1 MALDGVFL
9 RHLKEEIGTS
19 LLGTRVDRVFQPNRD
34 ELILAFRGFSAAYKL
49 LISAR
54 ANSARINLTTIP
66 VENPQQPPMLCMLL
80 RKKLQGAKLLEI
92 TQPDLERALML
103 KFDSVNELGDH
114 VELTLA
120 VEIMGRYSN
129 IILVDE
135 NGKIIDALK
144 RVDAEMSSERLVLPG
159 LLYRLPPPQD
169 KLSMLTCTVEEIMA
183 RIDALPR
190 DMELS
195 KALMSVLQGIS
206 PIIARE
212 VENSAG
218 LGHEVYVKSM
228 TPPQRRRTEMY
239 VTTLMETAKNV
250 SGTPHI
256 VIDPQNKPKD
266 FAFMDIRQYGN
277 AMTVSEKKS
286 FSEMLDAFYAE
297 RDQIERMRV
306 KSQDLLRLL
315 ANHADRLSR
324 KIANQ
329 QAELSA
335 CAERDTLRIK
345 GDLLSANMY
354 AIQKGETSVK
364 LQNFYDENLAE
375 LEIAL
380 DPALTRPGRF
390 DRRVPVELP
399 DLKGREEILKVHA
412 RKIKVAEDVDYNKIA
427 RMASGASG
435 AELANI
441 VNEAA
446 LRAVRDGRRFA
457 TQSDLE
463 ESIEV
468 VIAGYQKKNAI
479 LTDQEKWTV
488 AYHEIGHA
496 LVAALQTHSAP
507 VQKITIIPRTS
518 GALGY
523 TMQVEEGNHYLMTKE
538 ELENKIAT
546 LTGGRAA
553 EEVRFGVIS
562 TGASNDIEQATKLAR
577 GMITRY
583 GMSEAFDMVALETVT
598 NQYLGGDAS
607 LACSAETQT
616 QIDHQVV
623 ALVKKEHAKA
633 VGILTENRAKLD
645 ELAKYLYE
653 KETITGEEFMAIL
666 NRA

>member
-54 ANSARINLTTIP
+54 ANSARVNLTTIP

-218 LGHEVYVKSM
+218 LGHEIYVKSM

-266 FAFMDIRQYGN
+266 FAFMGIRQYGS

-380 DPALTRPGRF
+380 DPALTPQQNAQKYYKNYRKAKTAEEKLTEQIGLAQT
-390 DRRVPVELP
+390 ELTYIDSVFESLALAENER
-399 DLKGREEILKVHA
+399 DLNEI
-412 RKIKVAEDVDYNKIA
+412 R
-427 RMASGASG
+427 
-435 AELANI
+435 AELAEQGYVRRKAGKKNQKQPALSAPLKFKTSDGFTVLVGRNNRQNDKLTMKDANNNDIWFHTKNI
-441 VNEAA
+441 PGSHTVLVTDGKAPTETAMEEAA
-446 LRAVRDGRRFA
+446 VLAAQHSRAKD
-457 TQSDLE
+457 
-463 ESIEV
+463 
-468 VIAGYQKKNAI
+468 
-479 LTDQEKWTV
+479 
-488 AYHEIGHA
+488 
-496 LVAALQTHSAP
+496 SAQVP
-507 VQKITIIPRTS
+507 VD
-518 GALGY
+518 Y
-523 TMQVEEGNHYLMTKE
+523 
-538 ELENKIAT
+538 
-546 LTGGRAA
+546 
-553 EEVRFGVIS
+553 
-562 TGASNDIEQATKLAR
+562 
-577 GMITRY
+577 
-583 GMSEAFDMVALETVT
+583 
-598 NQYLGGDAS
+598 
-607 LACSAETQT
+607 T
-616 QIDHQVV
+616 QIRYVSKPQG
-623 ALVKKEHAKA
+623 AKPGMVIYVQYKTVYVDPTA
-633 VGILTENRAKLD
+633 ESKAKQQP
-645 ELAKYLYE
+645 
-653 KETITGEEFMAIL
+653 
-666 NRA
+666 

>member
-1 MALDGVFL
+1 M
-9 RHLKEEIGTS
+9 
-19 LLGTRVDRVFQPNRD
+19 LGTRVDRVFQPNRD

-218 LGHEVYVKSM
+218 LGHEMYVKSM

-266 FAFMDIRQYGN
+266 FAFMDIRQYGS
-277 AMTVSEKKS
+277 AMTVSEKES

-380 DPALTRPGRF
+380 DPALTPQQNAQKYYKNYRKAKTAEEKLTEQIGLAQT
-390 DRRVPVELP
+390 ELTYIDSVFESLALAENER
-399 DLKGREEILKVHA
+399 DLNEI
-412 RKIKVAEDVDYNKIA
+412 R
-427 RMASGASG
+427 
-435 AELANI
+435 AELAEQGYVRRRVGKKNQKQPVLSAPLKFKTSDGFTVLVGRNNRQNDKLTMKDANNNDIWFHTKNI
-441 VNEAA
+441 PGSHTVLVTDGKAPTETAMEEAA
-446 LRAVRDGRRFA
+446 VLAAQHSRAKD
-457 TQSDLE
+457 
-463 ESIEV
+463 
-468 VIAGYQKKNAI
+468 
-479 LTDQEKWTV
+479 
-488 AYHEIGHA
+488 
-496 LVAALQTHSAP
+496 SAQVP
-507 VQKITIIPRTS
+507 VD
-518 GALGY
+518 Y
-523 TMQVEEGNHYLMTKE
+523 
-538 ELENKIAT
+538 
-546 LTGGRAA
+546 
-553 EEVRFGVIS
+553 
-562 TGASNDIEQATKLAR
+562 
-577 GMITRY
+577 
-583 GMSEAFDMVALETVT
+583 
-598 NQYLGGDAS
+598 
-607 LACSAETQT
+607 T
-616 QIDHQVV
+616 QIRYVSKPQG
-623 ALVKKEHAKA
+623 AKPGM
-633 VGILTENRAKLD
+633 VIYVQYKTVYVDPTTESKAKQQS
-645 ELAKYLYE
+645 
-653 KETITGEEFMAIL
+653 
-666 NRA
+666 

>member
-1 MALDGVFL
+1 M
-9 RHLKEEIGTS
+9 
-19 LLGTRVDRVFQPNRD
+19 LGTRVDRVFQPNRD

-54 ANSARINLTTIP
+54 ANSARVNLTTIP

-218 LGHEVYVKSM
+218 LGHEMYVKSM

-266 FAFMDIRQYGN
+266 FAFMDIRQYGS

-380 DPALTRPGRF
+380 DPALTPQQNAQKYYKNYRKAKTAEEKLTEQIGLAQT
-390 DRRVPVELP
+390 ELTYIDSVFESLALAENER
-399 DLKGREEILKVHA
+399 DLNEI
-412 RKIKVAEDVDYNKIA
+412 R
-427 RMASGASG
+427 
-435 AELANI
+435 AELAEQGYVRRREGKKNQKQPALSAPLKFKTSDGFTVLVGRNNRQNDKLTMKDANNNDIWFHTKNI
-441 VNEAA
+441 PGSHTVLVTDGKAPTETAMEEAA
-446 LRAVRDGRRFA
+446 VLAAQHSRAKD
-457 TQSDLE
+457 
-463 ESIEV
+463 
-468 VIAGYQKKNAI
+468 
-479 LTDQEKWTV
+479 
-488 AYHEIGHA
+488 
-496 LVAALQTHSAP
+496 SAQVP
-507 VQKITIIPRTS
+507 VD
-518 GALGY
+518 Y
-523 TMQVEEGNHYLMTKE
+523 
-538 ELENKIAT
+538 
-546 LTGGRAA
+546 
-553 EEVRFGVIS
+553 
-562 TGASNDIEQATKLAR
+562 
-577 GMITRY
+577 
-583 GMSEAFDMVALETVT
+583 
-598 NQYLGGDAS
+598 
-607 LACSAETQT
+607 T
-616 QIDHQVV
+616 QIRYVSKPQG
-623 ALVKKEHAKA
+623 AKPGM
-633 VGILTENRAKLD
+633 VIYVQYKTVYVDPTTESKAKQQS
-645 ELAKYLYE
+645 
-653 KETITGEEFMAIL
+653 
-666 NRA
+666 

>member
-54 ANSARINLTTIP
+54 ANSARVNLTTIP

-190 DMELS
+190 DMELF

-380 DPALTRPGRF
+380 DPALTPQQNAQKYYKNYRKAKTAEEKLTEQIGLAQT
-390 DRRVPVELP
+390 ELTYIDSVFESLALAENER
-399 DLKGREEILKVHA
+399 DLNEI
-412 RKIKVAEDVDYNKIA
+412 R
-427 RMASGASG
+427 
-435 AELANI
+435 AELAEQGYVRRKAGKKNQKQPALSAPLKFKTSDGFTVLVGRNNRQNDKLTTKDANNNDIWFHTKNI
-441 VNEAA
+441 PGSHTVLVTDGKAPTETAMEEAA
-446 LRAVRDGRRFA
+446 VLAAQHSRAKD
-457 TQSDLE
+457 
-463 ESIEV
+463 
-468 VIAGYQKKNAI
+468 
-479 LTDQEKWTV
+479 
-488 AYHEIGHA
+488 
-496 LVAALQTHSAP
+496 SAQVP
-507 VQKITIIPRTS
+507 VD
-518 GALGY
+518 Y
-523 TMQVEEGNHYLMTKE
+523 
-538 ELENKIAT
+538 
-546 LTGGRAA
+546 
-553 EEVRFGVIS
+553 
-562 TGASNDIEQATKLAR
+562 
-577 GMITRY
+577 
-583 GMSEAFDMVALETVT
+583 
-598 NQYLGGDAS
+598 
-607 LACSAETQT
+607 T
-616 QIDHQVV
+616 QIRYVSKPQG
-623 ALVKKEHAKA
+623 AKPGM
-633 VGILTENRAKLD
+633 VIYVQYKTVYVDPTTESKAKQQS
-645 ELAKYLYE
+645 
-653 KETITGEEFMAIL
+653 
-666 NRA
+666 

>member
-266 FAFMDIRQYGN
+266 FAFMDIRQYGS
-277 AMTVSEKKS
+277 AMTVSEKES

-380 DPALTRPGRF
+380 DPALTPQQNAQKYYKNYRKAKTAEEKLTEQIGLAQT
-390 DRRVPVELP
+390 ELTYIDSVFESLALAENER
-399 DLKGREEILKVHA
+399 DLNEI
-412 RKIKVAEDVDYNKIA
+412 R
-427 RMASGASG
+427 
-435 AELANI
+435 AELAEQGYVRRKAGKKNQNQPALSAPLKFKTSDGFTVLVGRNNRQNDKLTMKDANNNDIWFHTKNI
-441 VNEAA
+441 PGSHTVLVTDGKAPTETAMEEAA
-446 LRAVRDGRRFA
+446 VLAAQHSRAKD
-457 TQSDLE
+457 
-463 ESIEV
+463 
-468 VIAGYQKKNAI
+468 
-479 LTDQEKWTV
+479 
-488 AYHEIGHA
+488 
-496 LVAALQTHSAP
+496 SAQVP
-507 VQKITIIPRTS
+507 VD
-518 GALGY
+518 Y
-523 TMQVEEGNHYLMTKE
+523 
-538 ELENKIAT
+538 
-546 LTGGRAA
+546 
-553 EEVRFGVIS
+553 
-562 TGASNDIEQATKLAR
+562 
-577 GMITRY
+577 
-583 GMSEAFDMVALETVT
+583 
-598 NQYLGGDAS
+598 
-607 LACSAETQT
+607 T
-616 QIDHQVV
+616 QIRYVSKPQG
-623 ALVKKEHAKA
+623 AKPGM
-633 VGILTENRAKLD
+633 VIYVQYKTVYVDPTTESKAKQQS
-645 ELAKYLYE
+645 
-653 KETITGEEFMAIL
+653 
-666 NRA
+666 

>member
-54 ANSARINLTTIP
+54 ANSARVNLTTIP

-228 TPPQRRRTEMY
+228 MPPQRRRTEMY

-266 FAFMDIRQYGN
+266 FAFMDIRQYGS
-277 AMTVSEKKS
+277 AMTVSEKES

-380 DPALTRPGRF
+380 DPALTPQQNAQKYYKNYRKAKTAEEKLTEQIGLAQT
-390 DRRVPVELP
+390 ELTYIDSVFESLALAENER
-399 DLKGREEILKVHA
+399 DLNEI
-412 RKIKVAEDVDYNKIA
+412 R
-427 RMASGASG
+427 
-435 AELANI
+435 AELAEQGYVRRRAGKKNQKQPVLSAPLKFKTSDGFTVLVGRNNRQNDKLTMKDANNNDIWFHTKNI
-441 VNEAA
+441 PGSHTVLVTDGKAPTETAMEEAA
-446 LRAVRDGRRFA
+446 VLAAQHSRAKD
-457 TQSDLE
+457 
-463 ESIEV
+463 
-468 VIAGYQKKNAI
+468 
-479 LTDQEKWTV
+479 
-488 AYHEIGHA
+488 
-496 LVAALQTHSAP
+496 SAQVP
-507 VQKITIIPRTS
+507 VD
-518 GALGY
+518 Y
-523 TMQVEEGNHYLMTKE
+523 
-538 ELENKIAT
+538 
-546 LTGGRAA
+546 
-553 EEVRFGVIS
+553 
-562 TGASNDIEQATKLAR
+562 
-577 GMITRY
+577 
-583 GMSEAFDMVALETVT
+583 
-598 NQYLGGDAS
+598 
-607 LACSAETQT
+607 T
-616 QIDHQVV
+616 QIRYVSKPQG
-623 ALVKKEHAKA
+623 AKPGM
-633 VGILTENRAKLD
+633 VIYVQYKTVYVDPTTESKAKQQS
-645 ELAKYLYE
+645 
-653 KETITGEEFMAIL
+653 
-666 NRA
+666 

>member
-54 ANSARINLTTIP
+54 ANSARVNLTTIP

-169 KLSMLTCTVEEIMA
+169 KLSMLTCTVEEIMT

-239 VTTLMETAKNV
+239 VTTLMETAKKV

-266 FAFMDIRQYGN
+266 FAFMDIRQYGS

-380 DPALTRPGRF
+380 DPALTPQQNAQKYYKNYRKAKTAEEKLTEQIGLAQT
-390 DRRVPVELP
+390 ELTYIDSVFESLALAENER
-399 DLKGREEILKVHA
+399 DLNEI
-412 RKIKVAEDVDYNKIA
+412 R
-427 RMASGASG
+427 
-435 AELANI
+435 AELAEQGYVRRRAGKKNQKQPALSAPLKFKTSDGFTVLVGRNNRQNDKLTMKDANNNDIWFHTKNI
-441 VNEAA
+441 PGSHAVLVTDGKAPTETAMEEAA
-446 LRAVRDGRRFA
+446 VLAAQHSRAKD
-457 TQSDLE
+457 
-463 ESIEV
+463 
-468 VIAGYQKKNAI
+468 
-479 LTDQEKWTV
+479 
-488 AYHEIGHA
+488 
-496 LVAALQTHSAP
+496 SAQVP
-507 VQKITIIPRTS
+507 VD
-518 GALGY
+518 Y
-523 TMQVEEGNHYLMTKE
+523 
-538 ELENKIAT
+538 
-546 LTGGRAA
+546 
-553 EEVRFGVIS
+553 
-562 TGASNDIEQATKLAR
+562 
-577 GMITRY
+577 
-583 GMSEAFDMVALETVT
+583 
-598 NQYLGGDAS
+598 
-607 LACSAETQT
+607 T
-616 QIDHQVV
+616 QIRYVSKPQG
-623 ALVKKEHAKA
+623 AKPGM
-633 VGILTENRAKLD
+633 VIYVQYKTVYVDPTTESKAKQQS
-645 ELAKYLYE
+645 
-653 KETITGEEFMAIL
+653 
-666 NRA
+666 

>member
-266 FAFMDIRQYGN
+266 FAFMDIRQYGS

-375 LEIAL
+375 IEIVL
-380 DPALTRPGRF
+380 DPALTPQQNAQKYYKNYRKAKTAEEKLTEQIGLAQT
-390 DRRVPVELP
+390 ELTYIDSVFESLALAENER
-399 DLKGREEILKVHA
+399 DLNEI
-412 RKIKVAEDVDYNKIA
+412 R
-427 RMASGASG
+427 
-435 AELANI
+435 AELAEQGYVRRRVGKKNQKQPVLSAPLKFKTSDGFTVLVGRNNRQNDKLTMKDANNNDIWFHTKNI
-441 VNEAA
+441 PGSHTVLVTDGKAPTEIAMEEAA
-446 LRAVRDGRRFA
+446 VLAAQHSRAKD
-457 TQSDLE
+457 
-463 ESIEV
+463 
-468 VIAGYQKKNAI
+468 
-479 LTDQEKWTV
+479 
-488 AYHEIGHA
+488 
-496 LVAALQTHSAP
+496 SAQVP
-507 VQKITIIPRTS
+507 VD
-518 GALGY
+518 Y
-523 TMQVEEGNHYLMTKE
+523 
-538 ELENKIAT
+538 
-546 LTGGRAA
+546 
-553 EEVRFGVIS
+553 
-562 TGASNDIEQATKLAR
+562 
-577 GMITRY
+577 
-583 GMSEAFDMVALETVT
+583 
-598 NQYLGGDAS
+598 
-607 LACSAETQT
+607 T
-616 QIDHQVV
+616 QIRYVSKPQG
-623 ALVKKEHAKA
+623 AKPGM
-633 VGILTENRAKLD
+633 VIYVQYKTVYVDPTTESKAKQQS
-645 ELAKYLYE
+645 
-653 KETITGEEFMAIL
+653 
-666 NRA
+666 

>member
-1 MALDGVFL
+1 M
-9 RHLKEEIGTS
+9 
-19 LLGTRVDRVFQPNRD
+19 LGTRVDRVFQPNRD
-34 ELILAFRGFSAAYKL
+34 ELIFAFRGFSAAYKL

-54 ANSARINLTTIP
+54 ANSARVNLTTIP

-169 KLSMLTCTVEEIMA
+169 KLSMLACTVEEIMA

-266 FAFMDIRQYGN
+266 FAFMDIRQYGS

-286 FSEMLDAFYAE
+286 FSEMLDVFYAE

-380 DPALTRPGRF
+380 DPALTPQQNAQKYYKNYRKAKTAEEKLTEQIGLAQT
-390 DRRVPVELP
+390 ELTYIDSVFESLALAENER
-399 DLKGREEILKVHA
+399 DLNEI
-412 RKIKVAEDVDYNKIA
+412 R
-427 RMASGASG
+427 
-435 AELANI
+435 AELAEQGYVRRKAGKKNQKQPVLSAPLKFKTSDGFTVLVGRNNRQNDKLTMKDANNNDIWFHTKNI
-441 VNEAA
+441 PGSHTVLVTDGKAPTETAMEEAA
-446 LRAVRDGRRFA
+446 VLAAQHSRAKD
-457 TQSDLE
+457 
-463 ESIEV
+463 
-468 VIAGYQKKNAI
+468 
-479 LTDQEKWTV
+479 
-488 AYHEIGHA
+488 
-496 LVAALQTHSAP
+496 SAQVP
-507 VQKITIIPRTS
+507 VD
-518 GALGY
+518 Y
-523 TMQVEEGNHYLMTKE
+523 
-538 ELENKIAT
+538 
-546 LTGGRAA
+546 
-553 EEVRFGVIS
+553 
-562 TGASNDIEQATKLAR
+562 
-577 GMITRY
+577 
-583 GMSEAFDMVALETVT
+583 
-598 NQYLGGDAS
+598 
-607 LACSAETQT
+607 T
-616 QIDHQVV
+616 QIRYVSKPQG
-623 ALVKKEHAKA
+623 AKPGM
-633 VGILTENRAKLD
+633 VIYVQYKTVYVDPTTESKAKQQP
-645 ELAKYLYE
+645 
-653 KETITGEEFMAIL
+653 
-666 NRA
+666 

>member
-1 MALDGVFL
+1 M
-9 RHLKEEIGTS
+9 
-19 LLGTRVDRVFQPNRD
+19 LGTRVDRVFQPNRD

-54 ANSARINLTTIP
+54 ANSARVNLTTIP

-266 FAFMDIRQYGN
+266 FAFMDIRQYGS

-380 DPALTRPGRF
+380 DPALTPQQNAQKYYKNYRKAKTAEEKLTEQIGLAQT
-390 DRRVPVELP
+390 ELTYIDSVFESLALAENER
-399 DLKGREEILKVHA
+399 DLNEI
-412 RKIKVAEDVDYNKIA
+412 R
-427 RMASGASG
+427 
-435 AELANI
+435 AELAEQGYVRRRTGKKNQKQPALSAPLKFKTSDGFTVLVGRNNRQNDKLTMKDANNNDIWFHTKNI
-441 VNEAA
+441 PGSHTVLVTDGKAPTETAMEEAA
-446 LRAVRDGRRFA
+446 VLAAQHSRAKD
-457 TQSDLE
+457 
-463 ESIEV
+463 
-468 VIAGYQKKNAI
+468 
-479 LTDQEKWTV
+479 
-488 AYHEIGHA
+488 
-496 LVAALQTHSAP
+496 SAQVP
-507 VQKITIIPRTS
+507 VD
-518 GALGY
+518 Y
-523 TMQVEEGNHYLMTKE
+523 
-538 ELENKIAT
+538 
-546 LTGGRAA
+546 
-553 EEVRFGVIS
+553 
-562 TGASNDIEQATKLAR
+562 
-577 GMITRY
+577 
-583 GMSEAFDMVALETVT
+583 
-598 NQYLGGDAS
+598 
-607 LACSAETQT
+607 T
-616 QIDHQVV
+616 QIRYVSKPQG
-623 ALVKKEHAKA
+623 AKPGM
-633 VGILTENRAKLD
+633 VIYVQYKTVYVDPTTESKAKQQS
-645 ELAKYLYE
+645 
-653 KETITGEEFMAIL
+653 
-666 NRA
+666 

>member
-54 ANSARINLTTIP
+54 ANSARVNLTTIP

-266 FAFMDIRQYGN
+266 FAFMDIRQYGS

-315 ANHADRLSR
+315 ANHADRLGR

-380 DPALTRPGRF
+380 DPALTPQQNAQKYYKNYRKAKTAEEKLTEQIGLAQT
-390 DRRVPVELP
+390 ELTYIDSVFESLALAENER
-399 DLKGREEILKVHA
+399 DLNEI
-412 RKIKVAEDVDYNKIA
+412 R
-427 RMASGASG
+427 
-435 AELANI
+435 AELAEQGYVRRRAGKKNQKQPVLSAPLKFKTSDGFTVLVGRNNRQNDKLTMKDANNNDIWFHTKNI
-441 VNEAA
+441 PGSHTVLVTDSKAPTETAMEEAA
-446 LRAVRDGRRFA
+446 VLAAQHSRAKD
-457 TQSDLE
+457 
-463 ESIEV
+463 
-468 VIAGYQKKNAI
+468 
-479 LTDQEKWTV
+479 
-488 AYHEIGHA
+488 
-496 LVAALQTHSAP
+496 SAQVP
-507 VQKITIIPRTS
+507 VD
-518 GALGY
+518 Y
-523 TMQVEEGNHYLMTKE
+523 
-538 ELENKIAT
+538 
-546 LTGGRAA
+546 
-553 EEVRFGVIS
+553 
-562 TGASNDIEQATKLAR
+562 
-577 GMITRY
+577 
-583 GMSEAFDMVALETVT
+583 
-598 NQYLGGDAS
+598 
-607 LACSAETQT
+607 T
-616 QIDHQVV
+616 QIRYVSKPQG
-623 ALVKKEHAKA
+623 AKPGM
-633 VGILTENRAKLD
+633 VIYVQYKTVYVDPTTESKAKQQS
-645 ELAKYLYE
+645 
-653 KETITGEEFMAIL
+653 
-666 NRA
+666 

>member
-380 DPALTRPGRF
+380 DPALTPQQNAQKYYKNYRKAKTAEEKLTEQIGLAQT
-390 DRRVPVELP
+390 ELTYIDSVFESLALAENER
-399 DLKGREEILKVHA
+399 DLNEI
-412 RKIKVAEDVDYNKIA
+412 R
-427 RMASGASG
+427 
-435 AELANI
+435 AELAEQGYVRRRAGKKNQKQPALSVPLKFKTSDGFTVLVGRNNRQNDKLTMKDANNNDIWFHTKNI
-441 VNEAA
+441 PGSHTVLVTDGKAPTETAMEEAA
-446 LRAVRDGRRFA
+446 VLAAQHSRAKD
-457 TQSDLE
+457 
-463 ESIEV
+463 
-468 VIAGYQKKNAI
+468 
-479 LTDQEKWTV
+479 
-488 AYHEIGHA
+488 
-496 LVAALQTHSAP
+496 SAQVP
-507 VQKITIIPRTS
+507 VD
-518 GALGY
+518 Y
-523 TMQVEEGNHYLMTKE
+523 
-538 ELENKIAT
+538 
-546 LTGGRAA
+546 
-553 EEVRFGVIS
+553 
-562 TGASNDIEQATKLAR
+562 
-577 GMITRY
+577 
-583 GMSEAFDMVALETVT
+583 
-598 NQYLGGDAS
+598 
-607 LACSAETQT
+607 T
-616 QIDHQVV
+616 QIRYVSKPQG
-623 ALVKKEHAKA
+623 AKPGM
-633 VGILTENRAKLD
+633 VIYVQYKTVYVDPTTESKAKQQS
-645 ELAKYLYE
+645 
-653 KETITGEEFMAIL
+653 
-666 NRA
+666 

>member
-54 ANSARINLTTIP
+54 ANSARVNLTTIP

-277 AMTVSEKKS
+277 AMTVSEKRS

-380 DPALTRPGRF
+380 DPALTPQQNAQKYYKNYRKAKTAEEKLTEQIGLAQT
-390 DRRVPVELP
+390 ELTYIDSVFESLALAENER
-399 DLKGREEILKVHA
+399 DLNEI
-412 RKIKVAEDVDYNKIA
+412 R
-427 RMASGASG
+427 
-435 AELANI
+435 AELAEQGYVRRRAGKKNQKQPSLSAPLKFKTSDGFTVLVGRNNRQNDKLTMKDANNNDIWFHTKNI
-441 VNEAA
+441 PGSHTVLVTDGKAPTETAMEEAA
-446 LRAVRDGRRFA
+446 VLAAQHSRAKD
-457 TQSDLE
+457 
-463 ESIEV
+463 
-468 VIAGYQKKNAI
+468 
-479 LTDQEKWTV
+479 
-488 AYHEIGHA
+488 
-496 LVAALQTHSAP
+496 SAQVP
-507 VQKITIIPRTS
+507 VD
-518 GALGY
+518 Y
-523 TMQVEEGNHYLMTKE
+523 
-538 ELENKIAT
+538 
-546 LTGGRAA
+546 
-553 EEVRFGVIS
+553 
-562 TGASNDIEQATKLAR
+562 
-577 GMITRY
+577 
-583 GMSEAFDMVALETVT
+583 
-598 NQYLGGDAS
+598 
-607 LACSAETQT
+607 T
-616 QIDHQVV
+616 QIRYVSKPQG
-623 ALVKKEHAKA
+623 AKPGM
-633 VGILTENRAKLD
+633 VIYVQYKTVYVDPTTESKAKQQS
-645 ELAKYLYE
+645 
-653 KETITGEEFMAIL
+653 
-666 NRA
+666 

>member
-54 ANSARINLTTIP
+54 ANSARVNLTTIP

-266 FAFMDIRQYGN
+266 FAFMDIRQYGS

-380 DPALTRPGRF
+380 DPALTPQQNAQKYYKNYRKAKTAEEKLTEQIGLAQT
-390 DRRVPVELP
+390 ELTYIDSVFESLALAENER
-399 DLKGREEILKVHA
+399 DLNEI
-412 RKIKVAEDVDYNKIA
+412 R
-427 RMASGASG
+427 
-435 AELANI
+435 AELAEQGYVRRREGKKNQKQPALSAPLKFKTSDGFTVLVGRNNRQNDKLTMKDANNNDIWFHTKNI
-441 VNEAA
+441 PGSHTVLVTDGKAPTETAMEEAA
-446 LRAVRDGRRFA
+446 VLAAQHSRAKD
-457 TQSDLE
+457 
-463 ESIEV
+463 
-468 VIAGYQKKNAI
+468 
-479 LTDQEKWTV
+479 
-488 AYHEIGHA
+488 
-496 LVAALQTHSAP
+496 SAQVP
-507 VQKITIIPRTS
+507 VD
-518 GALGY
+518 Y
-523 TMQVEEGNHYLMTKE
+523 
-538 ELENKIAT
+538 
-546 LTGGRAA
+546 
-553 EEVRFGVIS
+553 
-562 TGASNDIEQATKLAR
+562 
-577 GMITRY
+577 
-583 GMSEAFDMVALETVT
+583 
-598 NQYLGGDAS
+598 
-607 LACSAETQT
+607 T
-616 QIDHQVV
+616 QIRYVSKPQG
-623 ALVKKEHAKA
+623 AKPGM
-633 VGILTENRAKLD
+633 VIYVQYKTVYVDPTTESKAKQQS
-645 ELAKYLYE
+645 
-653 KETITGEEFMAIL
+653 
-666 NRA
+666 

>member
-380 DPALTRPGRF
+380 DPALTPQQNAQKYYKNYRKAKTAEEKLTEQIGLAQT
-390 DRRVPVELP
+390 ELTYIDSVFESLALAENER
-399 DLKGREEILKVHA
+399 DLNEI
-412 RKIKVAEDVDYNKIA
+412 R
-427 RMASGASG
+427 
-435 AELANI
+435 AELAEQGYVHRKAGKKNQKQPALSAPLKFKTSDGFTVLVGRNNRQNDKLTMKDANNNDIWFHTKNI
-441 VNEAA
+441 PGSHTVLVTDGKAPTETAMEEAA
-446 LRAVRDGRRFA
+446 VLAAQHSRAKD
-457 TQSDLE
+457 
-463 ESIEV
+463 
-468 VIAGYQKKNAI
+468 
-479 LTDQEKWTV
+479 
-488 AYHEIGHA
+488 
-496 LVAALQTHSAP
+496 SAQVP
-507 VQKITIIPRTS
+507 VD
-518 GALGY
+518 Y
-523 TMQVEEGNHYLMTKE
+523 
-538 ELENKIAT
+538 
-546 LTGGRAA
+546 
-553 EEVRFGVIS
+553 
-562 TGASNDIEQATKLAR
+562 
-577 GMITRY
+577 
-583 GMSEAFDMVALETVT
+583 
-598 NQYLGGDAS
+598 
-607 LACSAETQT
+607 T
-616 QIDHQVV
+616 QIRYVSKPQG
-623 ALVKKEHAKA
+623 AKPGM
-633 VGILTENRAKLD
+633 VIYVQYKTVYVDPTTESKAKQQS
-645 ELAKYLYE
+645 
-653 KETITGEEFMAIL
+653 
-666 NRA
+666 

>member
-54 ANSARINLTTIP
+54 ANSARVNLTTIP

-218 LGHEVYVKSM
+218 LGHEVHVKSM

-239 VTTLMETAKNV
+239 VTTLMETAKKV

-266 FAFMDIRQYGN
+266 FAFMDIRQYGS

-380 DPALTRPGRF
+380 DPALTPQQNAQKYYKNYRKAKTAEEKLTEQIGLAQT
-390 DRRVPVELP
+390 ELTYIDSVFESLALAENER
-399 DLKGREEILKVHA
+399 DLNEI
-412 RKIKVAEDVDYNKIA
+412 R
-427 RMASGASG
+427 
-435 AELANI
+435 AELAEQGYVRRKAGKKNQKQPVLSAPLKFKTSDGFTVLVGRNNRQNDKLTMKDANNNDIWFHTKNI
-441 VNEAA
+441 PGSHTVLVTDGKAPTETAMEEAA
-446 LRAVRDGRRFA
+446 VLAAQHSRAKD
-457 TQSDLE
+457 
-463 ESIEV
+463 
-468 VIAGYQKKNAI
+468 
-479 LTDQEKWTV
+479 
-488 AYHEIGHA
+488 
-496 LVAALQTHSAP
+496 SAQVP
-507 VQKITIIPRTS
+507 VD
-518 GALGY
+518 Y
-523 TMQVEEGNHYLMTKE
+523 
-538 ELENKIAT
+538 
-546 LTGGRAA
+546 
-553 EEVRFGVIS
+553 
-562 TGASNDIEQATKLAR
+562 
-577 GMITRY
+577 
-583 GMSEAFDMVALETVT
+583 
-598 NQYLGGDAS
+598 
-607 LACSAETQT
+607 T
-616 QIDHQVV
+616 QIRYVSKPQG
-623 ALVKKEHAKA
+623 AKPGM
-633 VGILTENRAKLD
+633 VIYVQYKTVYVDPTTESKAKQQS
-645 ELAKYLYE
+645 
-653 KETITGEEFMAIL
+653 
-666 NRA
+666 

>member
-1 MALDGVFL
+1 M
-9 RHLKEEIGTS
+9 S

-54 ANSARINLTTIP
+54 ANSARVNLTTIP

-266 FAFMDIRQYGN
+266 FAFMDIRQYGS
-277 AMTVSEKKS
+277 AMTVSEKES

-380 DPALTRPGRF
+380 DPALTPQQNAQKYYKNYRKAKTAEEKLTEQIGLAQT
-390 DRRVPVELP
+390 ELTYIDSVFESLALAENER
-399 DLKGREEILKVHA
+399 DLNEI
-412 RKIKVAEDVDYNKIA
+412 R
-427 RMASGASG
+427 
-435 AELANI
+435 AELAEQGYVRRRAGKKKQKQPALSAPLKFKTSDGFTVLVGRNNRQNDKLTMKDANNNDIWFHTKNI
-441 VNEAA
+441 PGSHTVLVTDGKAPTETAMEEAA
-446 LRAVRDGRRFA
+446 VLAAQHSRAKD
-457 TQSDLE
+457 
-463 ESIEV
+463 
-468 VIAGYQKKNAI
+468 
-479 LTDQEKWTV
+479 
-488 AYHEIGHA
+488 
-496 LVAALQTHSAP
+496 SAQVP
-507 VQKITIIPRTS
+507 VD
-518 GALGY
+518 Y
-523 TMQVEEGNHYLMTKE
+523 
-538 ELENKIAT
+538 
-546 LTGGRAA
+546 
-553 EEVRFGVIS
+553 
-562 TGASNDIEQATKLAR
+562 
-577 GMITRY
+577 
-583 GMSEAFDMVALETVT
+583 
-598 NQYLGGDAS
+598 
-607 LACSAETQT
+607 T
-616 QIDHQVV
+616 QIRYVSKPQG
-623 ALVKKEHAKA
+623 AKPGM
-633 VGILTENRAKLD
+633 VIYVQYKTVYVDPTTESKAKQQS
-645 ELAKYLYE
+645 
-653 KETITGEEFMAIL
+653 
-666 NRA
+666 

>member
-1 MALDGVFL
+1 M
-9 RHLKEEIGTS
+9 S

-218 LGHEVYVKSM
+218 LGHEMYVKSM

-266 FAFMDIRQYGN
+266 FAFMDIRQYGS
-277 AMTVSEKKS
+277 AMTVSEKES

-380 DPALTRPGRF
+380 DPALTPQQNAQKYYKNYRKAKTAEEKLTEQIGLAQT
-390 DRRVPVELP
+390 ELTYIDSVFESLALAENER
-399 DLKGREEILKVHA
+399 DLNEI
-412 RKIKVAEDVDYNKIA
+412 R
-427 RMASGASG
+427 
-435 AELANI
+435 AELAEQGYVRRRVGKKNQKQPVLSAPLKFKTSDGFTVLVGRNNRQNDKLTMKDANNNDIWFHTKNI
-441 VNEAA
+441 PGSHTVLVTDGKAPTETAMEEAA
-446 LRAVRDGRRFA
+446 VLAAQHSRAKD
-457 TQSDLE
+457 
-463 ESIEV
+463 
-468 VIAGYQKKNAI
+468 
-479 LTDQEKWTV
+479 
-488 AYHEIGHA
+488 
-496 LVAALQTHSAP
+496 SAQVP
-507 VQKITIIPRTS
+507 VD
-518 GALGY
+518 Y
-523 TMQVEEGNHYLMTKE
+523 
-538 ELENKIAT
+538 
-546 LTGGRAA
+546 
-553 EEVRFGVIS
+553 
-562 TGASNDIEQATKLAR
+562 
-577 GMITRY
+577 
-583 GMSEAFDMVALETVT
+583 
-598 NQYLGGDAS
+598 
-607 LACSAETQT
+607 T
-616 QIDHQVV
+616 QIRYVSKPQG
-623 ALVKKEHAKA
+623 AKPGM
-633 VGILTENRAKLD
+633 VIYVQYKTVYVDPTTESKAKQQS
-645 ELAKYLYE
+645 
-653 KETITGEEFMAIL
+653 
-666 NRA
+666 

>member
-1 MALDGVFL
+1 M
-9 RHLKEEIGTS
+9 
-19 LLGTRVDRVFQPNRD
+19 LGTRVDRVFQPNRD

-54 ANSARINLTTIP
+54 ANSARVNLTTIP

-266 FAFMDIRQYGN
+266 FAFMDIRQYGS

-380 DPALTRPGRF
+380 DPALTPQQNAQKYYKNYRKAKTAEEKLTEQIGLAQT
-390 DRRVPVELP
+390 ELTYIDSVFESLALAENER
-399 DLKGREEILKVHA
+399 DLNEI
-412 RKIKVAEDVDYNKIA
+412 R
-427 RMASGASG
+427 
-435 AELANI
+435 AELAEQGYVRRREGKKNQKQPALSAPLKFKTSDGFTVLVGRNNRQNDKLTMKDANNNDIWFHTKNI
-441 VNEAA
+441 PGSHTVLVTDGKAPTETAMEEAA
-446 LRAVRDGRRFA
+446 VLAAQHSRAKD
-457 TQSDLE
+457 
-463 ESIEV
+463 
-468 VIAGYQKKNAI
+468 
-479 LTDQEKWTV
+479 
-488 AYHEIGHA
+488 
-496 LVAALQTHSAP
+496 SAQVP
-507 VQKITIIPRTS
+507 VD
-518 GALGY
+518 Y
-523 TMQVEEGNHYLMTKE
+523 
-538 ELENKIAT
+538 
-546 LTGGRAA
+546 
-553 EEVRFGVIS
+553 
-562 TGASNDIEQATKLAR
+562 
-577 GMITRY
+577 
-583 GMSEAFDMVALETVT
+583 
-598 NQYLGGDAS
+598 
-607 LACSAETQT
+607 T
-616 QIDHQVV
+616 QIRYVSKPQG
-623 ALVKKEHAKA
+623 AKPGM
-633 VGILTENRAKLD
+633 VIYVQYKTVYVDPTTESKAKQQS
-645 ELAKYLYE
+645 
-653 KETITGEEFMAIL
+653 
-666 NRA
+666 

>member
-54 ANSARINLTTIP
+54 ANSARVNLTTIP

-380 DPALTRPGRF
+380 DPALTPQQNAQKYYKNYRKAKTAEEKLTEQIGLAQT
-390 DRRVPVELP
+390 ELTYIDSVFESLALAENER
-399 DLKGREEILKVHA
+399 DLNEI
-412 RKIKVAEDVDYNKIA
+412 R
-427 RMASGASG
+427 
-435 AELANI
+435 AELAEQDYVRRKAGKKNQKQPALSAPLKFKTSDGFTVLVGRNNRQNDKLTMKDANNNDIWFHTKNI
-441 VNEAA
+441 PGSHTVLVTDGKAPTETAMEEAA
-446 LRAVRDGRRFA
+446 ELAAQHSRAKD
-457 TQSDLE
+457 
-463 ESIEV
+463 
-468 VIAGYQKKNAI
+468 
-479 LTDQEKWTV
+479 
-488 AYHEIGHA
+488 
-496 LVAALQTHSAP
+496 SAQVP
-507 VQKITIIPRTS
+507 VD
-518 GALGY
+518 Y
-523 TMQVEEGNHYLMTKE
+523 
-538 ELENKIAT
+538 
-546 LTGGRAA
+546 
-553 EEVRFGVIS
+553 
-562 TGASNDIEQATKLAR
+562 
-577 GMITRY
+577 
-583 GMSEAFDMVALETVT
+583 
-598 NQYLGGDAS
+598 
-607 LACSAETQT
+607 T
-616 QIDHQVV
+616 QIRYVSKPQG
-623 ALVKKEHAKA
+623 AKPGM
-633 VGILTENRAKLD
+633 VIYVQYKTVYVDPTTESKAKQQS
-645 ELAKYLYE
+645 
-653 KETITGEEFMAIL
+653 
-666 NRA
+666 

>member
-54 ANSARINLTTIP
+54 ANSARVNLTTIP

-380 DPALTRPGRF
+380 DPALTPQQNAQKYYKNYRKAKTAEEKLTEQIGLAQT
-390 DRRVPVELP
+390 ELTYIDSVFESLALAENER
-399 DLKGREEILKVHA
+399 DLNEI
-412 RKIKVAEDVDYNKIA
+412 R
-427 RMASGASG
+427 
-435 AELANI
+435 AELAEQGYVRRKAGKKNQKQPVLSAPLKFKTSDGFTVFVGRNNRQNDKLTMKDANNNDIWFHTKNI
-441 VNEAA
+441 PGSHTVLVTDGKAPTETAMEEAA
-446 LRAVRDGRRFA
+446 VLAAQHSRAKD
-457 TQSDLE
+457 
-463 ESIEV
+463 
-468 VIAGYQKKNAI
+468 
-479 LTDQEKWTV
+479 
-488 AYHEIGHA
+488 
-496 LVAALQTHSAP
+496 SAQVP
-507 VQKITIIPRTS
+507 VD
-518 GALGY
+518 Y
-523 TMQVEEGNHYLMTKE
+523 
-538 ELENKIAT
+538 
-546 LTGGRAA
+546 
-553 EEVRFGVIS
+553 
-562 TGASNDIEQATKLAR
+562 
-577 GMITRY
+577 
-583 GMSEAFDMVALETVT
+583 
-598 NQYLGGDAS
+598 
-607 LACSAETQT
+607 T
-616 QIDHQVV
+616 QIRYVSKPQG
-623 ALVKKEHAKA
+623 AKPGM
-633 VGILTENRAKLD
+633 VIYVQYKTVYVDPTTESKAKQQS
-645 ELAKYLYE
+645 
-653 KETITGEEFMAIL
+653 
-666 NRA
+666 

>member
-54 ANSARINLTTIP
+54 ANSARVNLTTIP

-159 LLYRLPPPQD
+159 LLYRLPPPQN

-266 FAFMDIRQYGN
+266 FAFMDIRQYGS

-364 LQNFYDENLAE
+364 LQNFYDENLSE

-380 DPALTRPGRF
+380 DPALTPQQNAQKYYKNYRKAKTAEEKLTEQIGLAQT
-390 DRRVPVELP
+390 ELTYIDSVFESLALAENER
-399 DLKGREEILKVHA
+399 DLNEI
-412 RKIKVAEDVDYNKIA
+412 R
-427 RMASGASG
+427 
-435 AELANI
+435 AELAEQGYVRRKAGKKNQKQPVLSAPLKFKTSDGFTVLVGRNNRQNDKLTMKDANNNDIWFHTKNI
-441 VNEAA
+441 PGSHTVLVTDGKAPTETAMEEAA
-446 LRAVRDGRRFA
+446 VLAAQHSRAKD
-457 TQSDLE
+457 
-463 ESIEV
+463 
-468 VIAGYQKKNAI
+468 
-479 LTDQEKWTV
+479 
-488 AYHEIGHA
+488 
-496 LVAALQTHSAP
+496 SAQVP
-507 VQKITIIPRTS
+507 VD
-518 GALGY
+518 Y
-523 TMQVEEGNHYLMTKE
+523 
-538 ELENKIAT
+538 
-546 LTGGRAA
+546 
-553 EEVRFGVIS
+553 
-562 TGASNDIEQATKLAR
+562 
-577 GMITRY
+577 
-583 GMSEAFDMVALETVT
+583 
-598 NQYLGGDAS
+598 
-607 LACSAETQT
+607 T
-616 QIDHQVV
+616 QIRYVSKPQG
-623 ALVKKEHAKA
+623 AKPGM
-633 VGILTENRAKLD
+633 VIYVQYKTVYVDPTTESKAKQQS
-645 ELAKYLYE
+645 
-653 KETITGEEFMAIL
+653 
-666 NRA
+666 

>member
-9 RHLKEEIGTS
+9 RHLKEKIGTS

-54 ANSARINLTTIP
+54 ANSARVNLTTIP

-129 IILVDE
+129 IILIDE

-266 FAFMDIRQYGN
+266 FAFMDIRQYGS

-380 DPALTRPGRF
+380 DPALTPQQNAQKYYKNYRKAKTAEEKLTEQIGLAQT
-390 DRRVPVELP
+390 ELTYIDSVFESLALAENER
-399 DLKGREEILKVHA
+399 DLNEI
-412 RKIKVAEDVDYNKIA
+412 R
-427 RMASGASG
+427 
-435 AELANI
+435 AELAEQGYVRRRAGKKNQKQPVLSAPLKFKTSDGFTVLVGRNNRQNDKLTMKDANNNDIWFHTKNI
-441 VNEAA
+441 PGSHTVLVTDGKAPTETAMEEAA
-446 LRAVRDGRRFA
+446 VLAAQHSRAKD
-457 TQSDLE
+457 
-463 ESIEV
+463 
-468 VIAGYQKKNAI
+468 
-479 LTDQEKWTV
+479 
-488 AYHEIGHA
+488 
-496 LVAALQTHSAP
+496 SAQVP
-507 VQKITIIPRTS
+507 VD
-518 GALGY
+518 Y
-523 TMQVEEGNHYLMTKE
+523 
-538 ELENKIAT
+538 
-546 LTGGRAA
+546 
-553 EEVRFGVIS
+553 
-562 TGASNDIEQATKLAR
+562 
-577 GMITRY
+577 
-583 GMSEAFDMVALETVT
+583 
-598 NQYLGGDAS
+598 
-607 LACSAETQT
+607 T
-616 QIDHQVV
+616 QIRYVSKPQG
-623 ALVKKEHAKA
+623 AKPGM
-633 VGILTENRAKLD
+633 VIYVQYKTVYVDPTTESKAKQQS
-645 ELAKYLYE
+645 
-653 KETITGEEFMAIL
+653 
-666 NRA
+666 

>member
-1 MALDGVFL
+1 M
-9 RHLKEEIGTS
+9 
-19 LLGTRVDRVFQPNRD
+19 LGTRVDRVFQPNRD

-169 KLSMLTCTVEEIMA
+169 KFSMLTCTVEEIMA

-218 LGHEVYVKSM
+218 LGHEMYVKSM

-266 FAFMDIRQYGN
+266 FAFMDIRQYGS
-277 AMTVSEKKS
+277 AMTVSEKES

-380 DPALTRPGRF
+380 DPALTPQQNAQKYYKNYRKAKTAEEKLTEQIGLAQT
-390 DRRVPVELP
+390 ELTYIDSVFESLALAENER
-399 DLKGREEILKVHA
+399 DLNEI
-412 RKIKVAEDVDYNKIA
+412 R
-427 RMASGASG
+427 
-435 AELANI
+435 AELAEQGYVRRRVGKKNQKQPVLSAPLKFKTSDGFTVLVGRNNRQNDKLTMKDANNNDIWFHTKNI
-441 VNEAA
+441 PGSHTVLVTDGKAPTETAMEEAA
-446 LRAVRDGRRFA
+446 VLAAQHSRAKD
-457 TQSDLE
+457 
-463 ESIEV
+463 
-468 VIAGYQKKNAI
+468 
-479 LTDQEKWTV
+479 
-488 AYHEIGHA
+488 
-496 LVAALQTHSAP
+496 SAQVP
-507 VQKITIIPRTS
+507 VD
-518 GALGY
+518 Y
-523 TMQVEEGNHYLMTKE
+523 
-538 ELENKIAT
+538 
-546 LTGGRAA
+546 
-553 EEVRFGVIS
+553 
-562 TGASNDIEQATKLAR
+562 
-577 GMITRY
+577 
-583 GMSEAFDMVALETVT
+583 
-598 NQYLGGDAS
+598 
-607 LACSAETQT
+607 T
-616 QIDHQVV
+616 QIRYVSKPQG
-623 ALVKKEHAKA
+623 AKPGM
-633 VGILTENRAKLD
+633 VIYVQYKTVYVDPTTESKAKQQS
-645 ELAKYLYE
+645 
-653 KETITGEEFMAIL
+653 
-666 NRA
+666 

>member
-1 MALDGVFL
+1 
-9 RHLKEEIGTS
+9 
-19 LLGTRVDRVFQPNRD
+19 
-34 ELILAFRGFSAAYKL
+34 
-49 LISAR
+49 
-54 ANSARINLTTIP
+54 
-66 VENPQQPPMLCMLL
+66 
-80 RKKLQGAKLLEI
+80 
-92 TQPDLERALML
+92 
-103 KFDSVNELGDH
+103 
-114 VELTLA
+114 
-120 VEIMGRYSN
+120 
-129 IILVDE
+129 
-135 NGKIIDALK
+135 
-144 RVDAEMSSERLVLPG
+144 
-159 LLYRLPPPQD
+159 
-169 KLSMLTCTVEEIMA
+169 MLTCTVEEIMA

-266 FAFMDIRQYGN
+266 FAFMDIRQYGS

-380 DPALTRPGRF
+380 DPALTPQQNAQKYYKNYRKAKTAEEKLTEQIGLAQT
-390 DRRVPVELP
+390 ELTYIDSVFESLALAENER
-399 DLKGREEILKVHA
+399 DLNEI
-412 RKIKVAEDVDYNKIA
+412 R
-427 RMASGASG
+427 
-435 AELANI
+435 AELAEQGYVRRRADKKNQKQPALSAPLKFKTSDGFTVLVGRNNRQNDKLTMKDANNNDIWFHTKNI
-441 VNEAA
+441 PGSHTVLVTDGKAPTETAMEEAA
-446 LRAVRDGRRFA
+446 VLAAQHSRAKD
-457 TQSDLE
+457 
-463 ESIEV
+463 
-468 VIAGYQKKNAI
+468 
-479 LTDQEKWTV
+479 
-488 AYHEIGHA
+488 
-496 LVAALQTHSAP
+496 SAQVP
-507 VQKITIIPRTS
+507 VD
-518 GALGY
+518 Y
-523 TMQVEEGNHYLMTKE
+523 
-538 ELENKIAT
+538 
-546 LTGGRAA
+546 
-553 EEVRFGVIS
+553 
-562 TGASNDIEQATKLAR
+562 
-577 GMITRY
+577 
-583 GMSEAFDMVALETVT
+583 
-598 NQYLGGDAS
+598 
-607 LACSAETQT
+607 T
-616 QIDHQVV
+616 QIRYVSKPQG
-623 ALVKKEHAKA
+623 AKPGM
-633 VGILTENRAKLD
+633 VIYVQYKTVYVDPTTESKAKQQS
-645 ELAKYLYE
+645 
-653 KETITGEEFMAIL
+653 
-666 NRA
+666 

>member
-1 MALDGVFL
+1 M
-9 RHLKEEIGTS
+9 
-19 LLGTRVDRVFQPNRD
+19 LGTRVDRVFQPNRD

-54 ANSARINLTTIP
+54 ANSARVNLTTIP

-266 FAFMDIRQYGN
+266 FAFMDIRQYGS
-277 AMTVSEKKS
+277 AMTVSEKES

-380 DPALTRPGRF
+380 DPALTPQQNAQKYYKNYRKAKTAEEKLTEQIGLAQT
-390 DRRVPVELP
+390 ELTYIDSVFESLALAENER
-399 DLKGREEILKVHA
+399 DLNEI
-412 RKIKVAEDVDYNKIA
+412 R
-427 RMASGASG
+427 
-435 AELANI
+435 AELAEQGYVRRRAGKKNQKQPVLSAPLKFKTSDGFTVLVGRNNRQNDKLTMKDANNNDIWFHTKNI
-441 VNEAA
+441 PGSHTVLVTDGKAPTETAMEEAA
-446 LRAVRDGRRFA
+446 VLAAQHSRAKD
-457 TQSDLE
+457 
-463 ESIEV
+463 
-468 VIAGYQKKNAI
+468 
-479 LTDQEKWTV
+479 
-488 AYHEIGHA
+488 
-496 LVAALQTHSAP
+496 SAQVP
-507 VQKITIIPRTS
+507 VD
-518 GALGY
+518 Y
-523 TMQVEEGNHYLMTKE
+523 
-538 ELENKIAT
+538 
-546 LTGGRAA
+546 
-553 EEVRFGVIS
+553 
-562 TGASNDIEQATKLAR
+562 
-577 GMITRY
+577 
-583 GMSEAFDMVALETVT
+583 
-598 NQYLGGDAS
+598 
-607 LACSAETQT
+607 T
-616 QIDHQVV
+616 QIRYVSKPQG
-623 ALVKKEHAKA
+623 AKPGM
-633 VGILTENRAKLD
+633 VIYVQYKTVYVDPTTESKAKQQS
-645 ELAKYLYE
+645 
-653 KETITGEEFMAIL
+653 
-666 NRA
+666 

>member
-54 ANSARINLTTIP
+54 ANSARVNLTTIP

-266 FAFMDIRQYGN
+266 FAFMDIRQYGS
-277 AMTVSEKKS
+277 AMTVSEKES

-380 DPALTRPGRF
+380 DPALTPQQNAQKYYKNYRKAKTAEEKLTEQIGLAQT
-390 DRRVPVELP
+390 ELTYIDSVFESLALAENER
-399 DLKGREEILKVHA
+399 DLNEI
-412 RKIKVAEDVDYNKIA
+412 R
-427 RMASGASG
+427 
-435 AELANI
+435 AELAEQGYVRRRAGKKNQKQPVLSAPLKFKTSDGFTVLVGRNNRQNDKLTMKDANNNDIWFHTKNI
-441 VNEAA
+441 PGSHTVLVTDGKAPTETAMEEAA
-446 LRAVRDGRRFA
+446 VLAAQHSRAKD
-457 TQSDLE
+457 
-463 ESIEV
+463 
-468 VIAGYQKKNAI
+468 
-479 LTDQEKWTV
+479 
-488 AYHEIGHA
+488 
-496 LVAALQTHSAP
+496 SAQVP
-507 VQKITIIPRTS
+507 VD
-518 GALGY
+518 Y
-523 TMQVEEGNHYLMTKE
+523 
-538 ELENKIAT
+538 
-546 LTGGRAA
+546 
-553 EEVRFGVIS
+553 
-562 TGASNDIEQATKLAR
+562 
-577 GMITRY
+577 
-583 GMSEAFDMVALETVT
+583 
-598 NQYLGGDAS
+598 
-607 LACSAETQT
+607 T
-616 QIDHQVV
+616 QIRYVSKPQG
-623 ALVKKEHAKA
+623 AKPGM
-633 VGILTENRAKLD
+633 VIYVQYKTVYVDPTTESKAKQQS
-645 ELAKYLYE
+645 
-653 KETITGEEFMAIL
+653 
-666 NRA
+666 

>member
-1 MALDGVFL
+1 M
-9 RHLKEEIGTS
+9 
-19 LLGTRVDRVFQPNRD
+19 LGTRVDRVFQPNRD

-266 FAFMDIRQYGN
+266 FAFMDIRQYGS

-380 DPALTRPGRF
+380 DPALTPQQNAQKYYKNYRKAKTAEEKLTEQIGLAQT
-390 DRRVPVELP
+390 ELTYIDSVFESLALAENER
-399 DLKGREEILKVHA
+399 DLNEI
-412 RKIKVAEDVDYNKIA
+412 R
-427 RMASGASG
+427 
-435 AELANI
+435 AELAEQGYVRRRAGKKNQKQPVLSAPLKFKTSDGFTVLVGRNNRQNDKLTMKDANNNDIWFHTKNI
-441 VNEAA
+441 PGSHTVLVTDGKAPTETAMEEAA
-446 LRAVRDGRRFA
+446 VLAAQHSRAKD
-457 TQSDLE
+457 
-463 ESIEV
+463 
-468 VIAGYQKKNAI
+468 
-479 LTDQEKWTV
+479 
-488 AYHEIGHA
+488 
-496 LVAALQTHSAP
+496 SAQVP
-507 VQKITIIPRTS
+507 VD
-518 GALGY
+518 Y
-523 TMQVEEGNHYLMTKE
+523 
-538 ELENKIAT
+538 
-546 LTGGRAA
+546 
-553 EEVRFGVIS
+553 
-562 TGASNDIEQATKLAR
+562 
-577 GMITRY
+577 
-583 GMSEAFDMVALETVT
+583 
-598 NQYLGGDAS
+598 
-607 LACSAETQT
+607 T
-616 QIDHQVV
+616 QIRYVSKPQG
-623 ALVKKEHAKA
+623 AKPGM
-633 VGILTENRAKLD
+633 VIYVQYKTVYVDPTTESKAKQQS
-645 ELAKYLYE
+645 
-653 KETITGEEFMAIL
+653 
-666 NRA
+666 

>member
-54 ANSARINLTTIP
+54 ANSARVNLTTIP

-239 VTTLMETAKNV
+239 VATLMETAKNV

-266 FAFMDIRQYGN
+266 FAFMDIRQYGS
-277 AMTVSEKKS
+277 AMTVSEKES

-380 DPALTRPGRF
+380 DPALTPQQNAQKYYKNYRKAKTAEEKLTEQIGLAQT
-390 DRRVPVELP
+390 ELTYIDSVFESLALAENER
-399 DLKGREEILKVHA
+399 DLNEI
-412 RKIKVAEDVDYNKIA
+412 R
-427 RMASGASG
+427 
-435 AELANI
+435 AELAEQGYVRRKAGKKNQKQPALSSPLKFKTSDGFTVLVGRNNRQNDKLTMKDANNNDIWFHTKNI
-441 VNEAA
+441 PGSHTVLVTDGKAPTETAMEEAA
-446 LRAVRDGRRFA
+446 VLAAQHSRAKD
-457 TQSDLE
+457 
-463 ESIEV
+463 
-468 VIAGYQKKNAI
+468 
-479 LTDQEKWTV
+479 
-488 AYHEIGHA
+488 
-496 LVAALQTHSAP
+496 SAQVP
-507 VQKITIIPRTS
+507 VD
-518 GALGY
+518 Y
-523 TMQVEEGNHYLMTKE
+523 
-538 ELENKIAT
+538 
-546 LTGGRAA
+546 
-553 EEVRFGVIS
+553 
-562 TGASNDIEQATKLAR
+562 
-577 GMITRY
+577 
-583 GMSEAFDMVALETVT
+583 
-598 NQYLGGDAS
+598 
-607 LACSAETQT
+607 T
-616 QIDHQVV
+616 QIRYVSKPQG
-623 ALVKKEHAKA
+623 AKPGM
-633 VGILTENRAKLD
+633 VIYVQYKTVYVDPTTESKAKQQS
-645 ELAKYLYE
+645 
-653 KETITGEEFMAIL
+653 
-666 NRA
+666 